1 MDLLQIDISDNV
13 ATLTM
18 DDGKANAL
26 GHDMIDALHEGL
38 DRAEAEARAV
48 VIVGREGKT
57 SAGFDLTVMQESME
71 AAQGLVG
78 AGAHLMLR
86 IFEFP
91 MPVLVASTGHALAA
105 GAILLMSADVRIG
118 AADVPAKIGMN
129 EVAIGMPV
137 PKFAVE
143 LARHTLSKRHFTEA
157 INLATIYDPAAA
169 VDTGF
174 LDAVVPLDQLVSTTT
189 QRAKTLAEGLSA
201 GGFAATRANCRRAIA
216 DQIRAEL
223 DADLATFTVG

>member
-1 MDLLQIDISDNV
+1 MDLLHIDITDNV

-26 GHDMIDALHEGL
+26 GHDMIDALHAGL
-38 DRAEAEARAV
+38 DRAEADARAV

-57 SAGFDLTVMQESME
+57 SAGFDLTVMQEGPE

-91 MPVLVASTGHALAA
+91 MPVLIASTGHALAA

-118 AADVPAKIGMN
+118 ADVPAKIGMN

-169 VDTGF
+169 IDTGF
-174 LDAVVPLDQLVSTTT
+174 LDAVVPLDELVTTTT
-189 QRAKTLAEGLSA
+189 QRAKALADGLSPS
-201 GGFAATRANCRRAIA
+201 GFAATRANCRRAIA